1 MPTTGGSV
9 PLGWGGRDDC
19 AAVGVVVA
27 GWEAAAGDGGDWV
40 SEVRGRACVC
50 VAVCLTAR

>member
-1 MPTTGGSV
+1 MPTRGGSV